1 MRPGLGLDNVEPR
14 PRKSSISDAPSLT
27 GDRSSHAPTTFF
39 LSRDNDVSRPPVD
52 KNNDTSASAVSP
64 SPVSSLRELIQEA
77 DRSIKHP
84 LPRSAEGRSGSRR
97 RSTIKPGTC
106 TGLQRRSSTASN
118 EPNIPVPDRGIT
130 PSPLPSGDTSLPS
143 SPKSVSSRS
152 LQKSDDE
159 SINDE
164 TGSQAIASSEEDE
177 GDIPT
182 KVQDSQPELIMPSI
196 KMPSRRPFTERG
208 KALGRFKVM
217 VAGRKGES

>member
-1 MRPGLGLDNVEPR
+1 MRPGIGLDNVEPR
-14 PRKSSISDAPSLT
+14 PRKSSIGDTPSLT

-39 LSRDNDVSRPPVD
+39 LSRDNDVSRPPLD
-52 KNNDTSASAVSP
+52 KSNDTSTSAISP
-64 SPVSSLRELIQEA
+64 SPVSGLRELIQEA
-77 DRSIKHP
+77 DRPIKHP
-84 LPRSAEGRSGSRR
+84 TPRSAEGRSGSRR

-106 TGLQRRSSTASN
+106 TGLRRRSSAASN
-118 EPNIPVPDRGIT
+118 EPIIPVPDREIT
-130 PSPLPSGDTSLPS
+130 PSPLPSGETSLPS

-152 LQKSDDE
+152 LQKSDDG

-177 GDIPT
+177 GDMPG

-217 VAGRKGES
+217 VAGRKG